1 MEEQIKDYIKDP
13 PHIYIT
19 KITLDRLK
27 DEPNSGDCLAL
38 YAWYCYTAV
47 WQKTNIVWANVS
59 YMAKLIKWNISKVRR
74 VRKQLL
80 ELKLIEDVQVKDKK
94 GIFGKRYVRV
104 LYLYFPV
111 LPKIHS
117 TGNDTAKSLSINS
130 KVLKI
135 NNVKRIHETSKSSRS
150 EVSKKLI
157 KKESDFYLSYGKK
170 IQAILNLKSKHSS
183 ATPTA
188 WSKEIL
194 FVIHDMHVGKDRFKE
209 VMKWFWMARKDKRS
223 YPYCP
228 QIFKV
233 KELSEK
239 FRQIENQFEQHLDIN
254 KKSKNSADNI
264 TATTKYIGR
273 NKKGEKLEETIFNGY
288 EDE

>member
-1 MEEQIKDYIKDP
+1 MKEQIKDYIKDP

-19 KITLDRLK
+19 KTTLDRLK

-59 YMAKLIKWNISKVRR
+59 YMVKITKWSIGKVRKIR
-74 VRKQLL
+74 GQLL
-80 ELKLIEDVQVKDKK
+80 KLKLIEDIQKRDED
-94 GIFGKRYVRV
+94 GNFSKRYVRV
-104 LYLYFPV
+104 LYFMV
-111 LPKIHS
+111 LRENGS
-117 TGNDTAKSLSINS
+117 TGNDTTKYLDINT

-150 EVSKKLI
+150 KASEKLI
-157 KKESDFYLSYGKK
+157 KKESNFYLSYGKK
-170 IQAILNLKSKHSS
+170 IQAILKLKSKHSS

-194 FVIHDMHVGKDRFKE
+194 FVIHDMNVGKDRFKE

-264 TATTKYIGR
+264 TSTTKYVGR
-273 NKKGEKLEETIFNGY
+273 NKKGEKLTETTFDGY

>member
-1 MEEQIKDYIKDP
+1 MKEQIKDYIKDP
-13 PHIYIT
+13 PHVYIT
-19 KITLDRLK
+19 KTTLDRLK

-59 YMAKLIKWNISKVRR
+59 YMVKITKWSIGKVRKIR
-74 VRKQLL
+74 GQLL
-80 ELKLIEDVQVKDKK
+80 KLKLIEDIQKRDED
-94 GIFGKRYVRV
+94 GNFSKRYVRV
-104 LYLYFPV
+104 LYFMV
-111 LPKIHS
+111 LRENGS
-117 TGNDTAKSLSINS
+117 TGNDTTKYLDINT

-150 EVSKKLI
+150 KASEKLI
-157 KKESDFYLSYGKK
+157 KKESNFYLSYGKK
-170 IQAILNLKSKHSS
+170 IQAILKLKSKHSS

-194 FVIHDMHVGKDRFKE
+194 FVIHDMQVGKSRFKE

-254 KKSKNSADNI
+254 KKSKNLADNI
-264 TATTKYIGR
+264 TSTTKYVGR
-273 NKKGEKLEETIFNGY
+273 NKKGEKLTETTFDGY